1 MYAVPPIT
9 AVVQFTHLAYIWDML
24 GFSLI
29 PITFLLL
36 LCFFS
41 SSMDMPQLRWLLTGL
56 SFSLIPCKI
65 YGKQRNPVRDFL
77 AGSSVILCCCYCHF
91 VCPWAMLYN
100 LRNDIVKNSISVCLH
115 HSSRQ
120 IMWTSH
126 CYLRVFSSLLFVSYC
141 MTVLSVL
148 GEKSHLFYDV

>member
-1 MYAVPPIT
+1 MYAAPPIT
-9 AVVQFTHLAYIWDML
+9 AFVQFTHLAYIWDML

-41 SSMDMPQLRWLLTGL
+41 SPFMDIPRLRWLLTDL
-56 SFSLIPCKI
+56 SFGLIPCKI

-77 AGSSVILCCCYCHF
+77 GSSSVILCCCYSHF
-91 VCPWAMLYN
+91 VCPWTMLYN
-100 LRNDIVKNSISVCLH
+100 LRNDSILKNSTSVCLH

-120 IMWTSH
+120 IKWTSH
-126 CYLRVFSSLLFVSYC
+126 CYLHVFSILLFVSYC
-141 MTVLSVL
+141 MALCY
-148 GEKSHLFYDV
+148 LFWVKMCC